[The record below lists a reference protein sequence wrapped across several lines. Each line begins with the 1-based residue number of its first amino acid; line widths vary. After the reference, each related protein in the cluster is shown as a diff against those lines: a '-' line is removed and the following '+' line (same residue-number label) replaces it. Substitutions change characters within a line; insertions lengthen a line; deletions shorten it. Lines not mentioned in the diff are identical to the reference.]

1 MKMQPVF
8 KEQVWG
14 GRRLADLLGK
24 ALPPDRRIGE
34 SWELADH
41 PHGRSLV
48 AEGPLAG
55 KTLRWILER
64 HGAAILGRDDFAQGA
79 AARFNLMVKFVDA
92 SDRLSVQVHPGDS
105 YAAVHHAGESGK
117 TECWTVLHAEPG
129 AWVIHGVKPGT
140 TRSPFAAALKAGK
153 VEDMLAVRAV
163 KAGDFI
169 WVPAGMVH
177 AIGPGVVVAEVQ
189 QNSDL
194 TYRMYDWNRVGLD
207 GKPRELHI
215 REALETV
222 RFGGDM
228 TPQGGRGKT
237 ADETGLVIEHLVDC
251 HAFSLTRIQI
261 DRRPWAADMDG
272 GWVALVVLAGAAR
285 LATREGAMPIRAGD
299 TVLVPADL
307 EEYALEAPQK
317 LTVLVA
323 APAGKAPTQ

>member
-1 MKMQPVF
+1 MQPVF
-8 KEQVWG
+8 KERVWG

-24 ALPPDRRIGE
+24 SLPPDQRIGE

-48 AEGPLAG
+48 ADGPMAG

-64 HGAAILGRDDFAQGA
+64 HGAAVLGSDEFARGG
-79 AARFNLMVKFVDA
+79 AARFSLLVKFLDA
-92 SDRLSVQVHPGDS
+92 SDRLSVQVHPDDS

-129 AWVIHGVKPGT
+129 AWLIQGVKPGV
-140 TRSPFAAALKAGK
+140 TRPQFAAALKAGQ
-153 VEDMLAVRAV
+153 VEELLAVRPV

-169 WVPAGMVH
+169 WVPAGLVH
-177 AIGPGVVVAEVQ
+177 GIGPGVVVAEVQ
-189 QNSDL
+189 ENSDL
-194 TYRMYDWNRVGLD
+194 TYRVYDWNRAGPD
-207 GKPRELHI
+207 GKPRELQV
-215 REALETV
+215 REALETI

-237 ADETGLVIEHLVDC
+237 ADETGLVIEHLVGC

-272 GWVALVVLAGAAR
+272 GWVAVVVLSGAAR
-285 LATREGAMPIRAGD
+285 LTTREGAMAIRAGD

-307 EEYALEAPQK
+307 QEYALEMPQK

-323 APAGKAPTQ
+323 APPGKAPTQ